1 MYLTIECPDVLFT
14 DVALPGVM
22 TGRGVQL
29 EAVEEVPAGPWLAA
43 VLDCID
49 PRSLSE
55 WDLPA
60 YLRGCA
66 RVQAWAAAR
75 LSDGIAEL
83 ASRPG
88 GFGADKEVSLA
99 LREPLGAAQRRVHR
113 DSRLRRLL
121 PSTRR
126 LFRTGAL
133 GEQQVAA
140 LVDATGAVDDPELV
154 AEVEDRVLT
163 APRALAK
170 TATELRR
177 DVRAALIRL
186 DPGGAQDRARQARQ
200 QADVSLQPGADGM
213 ATVFCDAPVE
223 QAVTVK
229 AAADAYA

>member
-66 RVQAWAAAR
+66 RMQAWAAAR
-75 LSDGIAEL
+75 LSEGVTEL

-88 GFGADKEVSLA
+88 GFGADKEVALA
-99 LREPLGAAQRRVHR
+99 LREPVGAAQRRIHQAN
-113 DSRLRRLL
+113 RLARML
-121 PSTRR
+121 PTTRR
-126 LFRTGAL
+126 LFRWGDINEKQA
-133 GEQQVAA
+133 EA
-140 LVDATGAVDDPELV
+140 LVEATSRVD
-154 AEVEDRVLT
+154 
-163 APRALAK
+163 
-170 TATELRR
+170 
-177 DVRAALIRL
+177 
-186 DPGGAQDRARQARQ
+186 
-200 QADVSLQPGADGM
+200 
-213 ATVFCDAPVE
+213 
-223 QAVTVK
+223 
-229 AAADAYA
+229 